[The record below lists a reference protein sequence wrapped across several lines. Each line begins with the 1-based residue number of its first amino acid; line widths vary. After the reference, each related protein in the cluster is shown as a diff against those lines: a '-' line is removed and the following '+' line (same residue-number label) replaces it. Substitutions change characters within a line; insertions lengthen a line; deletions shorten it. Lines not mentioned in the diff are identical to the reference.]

1 MTSTESDRSEIQMYV
16 CSEDTGL
23 DLARRAPESPD
34 KVAIIAELQKYTA
47 RGDRFTL
54 TSGIAIQG
62 KQGYAQPRS
71 IKSMELETLKGW
83 LV

>member
-1 MTSTESDRSEIQMYV
+1 MYV